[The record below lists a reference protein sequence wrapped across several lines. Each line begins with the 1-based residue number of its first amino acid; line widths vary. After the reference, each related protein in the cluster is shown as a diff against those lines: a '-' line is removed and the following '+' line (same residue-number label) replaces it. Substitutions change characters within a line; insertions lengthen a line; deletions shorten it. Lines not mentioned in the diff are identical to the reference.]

1 MTTISQHHIFSQ
13 EIWTFY
19 KILHSLPFFCPW
31 LLVRTTHLKEEWL
44 AVTTRQYPASNGLA
58 VPCPGSEA
66 PWPCSSKRDALDLVT
81 RWLRGLPTLQLLP
94 ATPEPVSWGQHLLLT
109 QAAKPAPESIATSIL
124 FFEALQGW
132 VTAWALNLWAQY
144 LDPFVAKRSWH
155 LRVLASIFHF
165 LLCSGLLTYL
175 YILLQQLLIQNFGL
189 KLHLFYFLGS
199 FARCGGMGGCLPNGC
214 WGERQYRGW
223 CEDGFGFG
231 KRMAGGRED
240 R

>member
-19 KILHSLPFFCPW
+19 KILASLPFFAPGSW
-31 LLVRTTHLKEEWL
+31 WEQLIWKEEWL

-66 PWPCSSKRDALDLVT
+66 PWPCSSKRHALNLVT
-81 RWLRGLPTLQLLP
+81 RWLRGLPPPLQLLP

-124 FFEALQGW
+124 FFESLQGW

-144 LDPFVAKRSWH
+144 LDPVVAKRSWH
-155 LRVLASIFHF
+155 LRVLASN
-165 LLCSGLLTYL
+165 L
-175 YILLQQLLIQNFGL
+175 Y
-189 KLHLFYFLGS
+189 
-199 FARCGGMGGCLPNGC
+199 
-214 WGERQYRGW
+214 
-223 CEDGFGFG
+223 D
-231 KRMAGGRED
+231 
-240 R
+240 